1 MMYLFHERQPYGRL
15 VPIFSKSGH
24 EGTAPLEVSR
34 RRIESIDVLRGL
46 VMVIMALDHVRDYF
60 HKDAFIYSPTDL
72 SRTTSWLFFTRWIT
86 HFCAPIFVFL
96 AGISAYQ
103 YGTRKGQTEL
113 VFFLWTRG
121 LWLVFV
127 ELVILSLIRSFNIS
141 FPFFT

>member
-1 MMYLFHERQPYGRL
+1 MYLFKERQPYAWPG
-15 VPIFSKSGH
+15 SKFKTTPGDYTSIPH
-24 EGTAPLEVSR
+24 HRNL
-34 RRIESIDVLRGL
+34 RIESIDVLLGL

-72 SRTTSWLFFTRWIT
+72 SKTDSWLFLTRWIT

-127 ELVILSLIRSFNIS
+127 ELVIL
-141 FPFFT
+141 